1 MTTGNIFIQTQ
12 SNGNFNMPYVSSLTC
27 GSDIIRVM
35 MEMLKTSTGWQ
46 PWKSFKLL
54 YRGQAIDLNTPL
66 VLFGEPLASF
76 TIAGCWFLHLYAVEI
91 EKPTQVSRT
100 VSDIR
105 VLARNI
111 SSCSVAYQANL
122 SPTARERHNQ
132 PLKKPKAHITVED
145 LARDVSEI
153 SAMFGQTQNT
163 LKDFAT
169 RLRDQATVGVELIK
183 LRAQV
188 QNTMDMLRYAS
199 NMHNLQ
205 SKLLP
210 QPGLNDI
217 DVS

>member
-1 MTTGNIFIQTQ
+1 MTIGYIFIETQ
-12 SNGNFNMPYVSSLTC
+12 SCQNFNIPYVSSLTC
-27 GSDIIRVM
+27 GSDIIHVM
-35 MEMLKTSTGWQ
+35 METLKSTTGWQ
-46 PWKSFKLL
+46 PWKSFKFL
-54 YRGQAIDLNTPL
+54 YKGRVIDLNTPL
-66 VLFGEPLASF
+66 ILFGEALANS
-76 TIAGCWFLHLYAVEI
+76 TIPGCWFLHLYAVEVD
-91 EKPTQVSRT
+91 KPSQVSKT

-105 VLARNI
+105 VLTRNM
-111 SSCSVAYQANL
+111 SSCSSSYSANL
-122 SPTARERHNQ
+122 SPSARQRHIR
-132 PLKKPKAHITVED
+132 PLKQPNAHITVED
-145 LARDVSEI
+145 LASDLSEI
-153 SAMFGQTQNT
+153 STVFEQTQNT

-210 QPGLNDI
+210 QPGLKDI

>member
-1 MTTGNIFIQTQ
+1 MNIGAVFIETQ
-12 SNGNFNMPYVSSLTC
+12 SYRNFNMPYVSSLAR
-27 GSDIIRVM
+27 GSEIVHAM
-35 MEMLKTSTGWQ
+35 METLKSTTGWQ
-46 PWKSFKLL
+46 PWKTFKLL
-54 YRGQAIDLNTPL
+54 HHGEAIDLNTPL
-66 VLFGEPLASF
+66 VLFASS
-76 TIAGCWFLHLYAVEI
+76 TIMGSWFLHLYAVEI
-91 EKPTQVSRT
+91 EKPTQVSTT

-111 SSCSVAYQANL
+111 SSCSASYHANL
-122 SPTARERHNQ
+122 SPSARERHNR
-132 PLKKPKAHITVED
+132 PLKKPNAHITVED
-145 LARDVSEI
+145 LARDVSEV
-153 SAMFGQTQNT
+153 STVFGQTQNT